1 MTMTITI
8 HFYSLITSQ
17 HSICFFFL
25 GKFTKKKKKKP
36 FYYLAETD
44 CKVTIFMC
52 FSFSQYV
59 LFKLNKRT
67 IIQINSEILLFIL
80 FFELVNYA
88 CLHPII
94 Q

>member
-1 MTMTITI
+1 MTITITI
-8 HFYSLITSQ
+8 HFYSIITSQ
-17 HSICFFFL
+17 HSIFFFFL
-25 GKFTKKKKKKP
+25 GKFTKKKKKP

-67 IIQINSEILLFIL
+67 IIQINSELLLFIL